1 MVHANPSAPR
11 SATIAQHPAR
21 TWLGCFLAL
30 AAYGYGCGFGVAL
43 GAGLEWQAGQGYRS
57 ARLPVPATGRTG
69 FTLIDPAVSGIN
81 VTNFVSAS
89 GAEHRQ
95 NRMNGEGVA
104 AGDFNGDGLVD
115 LLFLRKQEGNQLFL
129 NQGGWRFTNATQLA
143 GIACTN
149 QQSVGVV
156 VGDLN
161 GDGAPDL
168 VLSSFG
174 GPHACLLNDGK
185 GHFTDFTQEAGI
197 AGKSGG
203 TSLAL
208 ADLDGNGTLD
218 LYFCNFAVEA
228 ILRDGGQV
236 TTRMVNGQPVVTGR
250 YAKRLRVRDGRMEE
264 LGDPDVVYLNDG
276 TGRFKPL
283 DWEKA
288 FVDEAGRPVKPPQD
302 LSLAVQIRD
311 VNGDGF
317 PDIVVCSDFQTPDH
331 LWFGDGHGHF
341 REASSTALRNMS
353 YASMGVD
360 FADLDRDGRL
370 DFITVEM
377 LDPFFPTGTRS
388 RRPAAPA
395 VRIPGMFEG
404 REEYHRNALYHQRTD
419 GSFAEIACFAG
430 VAATGWSWTPIFL
443 DVDLDGY
450 EDLLISNGFP
460 HDVDNRDL
468 FDAYKAQTAKNPA
481 AAKEMF
487 SYFPPLQQPKFAFR
501 NRGDLTFEDVS
512 KSWGFDSTR
521 VASGMVVADLDGDG
535 DLDVILNCARGT
547 PLVYRNETIAP
558 RVAVRVKG
566 RAPNLGGIGAKI
578 IFTGGPVVQT
588 QEIVAGGQYLSTSE
602 PMRVFAAGK
611 GSMQLEIQWRS
622 GRRSVIPNIEANRI
636 YEVDEPDAAVTTSSA
651 GIKKETSPAAAKPW
665 FVDASEALIYSHSEP
680 VFDDFAQQPLLPRRL
695 SQLGPVVR
703 VADLN
708 GDGKSDVVLGTGRGG
723 QVAALLGDGHG
734 KFNRIDL
741 PGTPTPDDILDLAV
755 VSSGGHATSV
765 LAVLANYESGDPQ
778 QPAVLRWDFANG
790 EIKPGPSL
798 PALAGGSSPGV
809 LALGDVNGDQAPD
822 LFVGGRVIPKRW
834 PEIPA
839 SRMYQNRNGQF
850 VVDEANTRTVEG
862 AGMVTGAVFSDING
876 DRTADLVVS
885 TEMGAV
891 RIYTNQGGK
900 LSEWD
905 PPVRGAGPQY
915 SGVNRLSELTG
926 LWGSLAV
933 ADLDHDG
940 RPDLIVGNAG
950 LNTAWQI
957 WGDGKPIVAYGD
969 LAGDGSIAVVEAV
982 RVGERVFPWRD
993 RDQLSVAL
1001 PELTSRYSKHAE
1013 FAKATL
1019 DEVLGANLS
1028 KTKKLSCRTL
1038 ASTVLWNRGDH
1049 FEAVALPAEAQ
1060 WSPANA
1066 IVVSDVDGDGNPDLF
1081 LAQNDFAARPEDM
1094 RVDAGQGLWL
1104 RGDGKGGFA
1113 PVPAEISGV
1122 RVFGE
1127 QRGAAVGDFNGDGKP
1142 DLIVTQN
1149 GTKARLFLH
1158 APSASSSP
1166 STSK

>member
-1 MVHANPSAPR
+1 MWLRSFLLSMVGGS
-11 SATIAQHPAR
+11 
-21 TWLGCFLAL
+21 LLA
-30 AAYGYGCGFGVAL
+30 G
-43 GAGLEWQAGQGYRS
+43 GLEWQAGQGYRS
-57 ARLPVPATGRTG
+57 ARLPVPTSGRTG
-69 FTLIDPAVSGIN
+69 FTLIEPAISGIDGTNAVSTVG
-81 VTNFVSAS
+81 S
-89 GAEHRQ
+89 ERRQ

-104 AGDFNGDGLVD
+104 AADFNGDGLVD
-115 LLFLRKQEGNQLFL
+115 LLFLRKQDGNQLFL
-129 NQGGWRFTNATQLA
+129 NQGGWRFTNATASA

-149 QQSVGVV
+149 MQSVGVV
-156 VGDLN
+156 VGDIN
-161 GDGAPDL
+161 GDGSPDL
-168 VLSSFG
+168 VMSSFG

-185 GHFTDFTQEAGI
+185 GHFTDFTAEAGI
-197 AGKSGG
+197 TGKSGA
-203 TSLAL
+203 TSMAL

-228 ILRDGGQV
+228 ILRDGGQI

-250 YAKRLRVRDGRMEE
+250 YAKRLRVREGRMEE

-276 TGRFKPL
+276 AGRFKPL
-283 DWEKA
+283 DWESA
-288 FVDEAGRPVKPPQD
+288 FVDEAGRPVKAPQD

-317 PDIVVCSDFQTPDH
+317 PDIYVCSDFQTPDH
-331 LWFGDGHGHF
+331 LWFGDGRGHF
-341 REASSTALRNMS
+341 REASAALLRNMS

-377 LDPFFPTGTRS
+377 LDPFYPTGTRS

-395 VRIPGMFEG
+395 IRIPGMFEG
-404 REEYHRNALYHQRTD
+404 REEFHRNALYHQRPD
-419 GSFAEIACFAG
+419 GSFAELACFAG
-430 VAATGWSWTPIFL
+430 IAATGWSWTPIFL

-468 FDAYKAQTAKNPA
+468 FDAYKALTAKNPSDSKGMLA
-481 AAKEMF
+481 H
-487 SYFPPLQQPKFAFR
+487 FPPLQQPKFAFR

-547 PLVYRNETIAP
+547 PLVYRNDTIAP

-566 RAPNLGGIGAKI
+566 RAPNTGGIGAKI
-578 IFTGGPVVQT
+578 TLTGGPVVQT
-588 QEIVAGGQYLSTSE
+588 QEIVAGGQYLSCSE

-611 GSMQLEIQWRS
+611 GTMQLEIQWRS
-622 GRRSVIPNIEANRI
+622 GRRSVIPNVEANRI
-636 YEVDEPDAAVTTSSA
+636 YEVEEPDSAASVPSG
-651 GIKKETSPAAAKPW
+651 GIKKDTTPAAANPW
-665 FVDASEALIYSHSEP
+665 FSDASEAVVYSHAEP
-680 VFDDFAQQPLLPRRL
+680 PFDDFAQQPLLPRRL
-695 SQLGPVVR
+695 SQLGPVAR

-723 QVAALLGDGHG
+723 QVAVLLGDGHG
-734 KFNRIDL
+734 KFNRMDL
-741 PGTPTPDDILDLAV
+741 PGNPAPDDILDLAV
-755 VSSGGHATSV
+755 VSSGGHVTSV
-765 LAVLANYESGDPQ
+765 LAALANYESGDSQ
-778 QPAVLRWDFANG
+778 QPAVLRWDFSNG
-790 EIKPGPSL
+790 EFKPGAAL
-798 PALAGGSSPGV
+798 PALARGSSPGV
-809 LALGDVNGDQAPD
+809 LALGDVNGDQAAD

-834 PEIPA
+834 PETPA
-839 SRMYQNRNGQF
+839 SRIYQNRNGQF

-862 AGMVTGAVFSDING
+862 AGLVTGAVFADVNG
-876 DRTADLVVS
+876 DRSTDLVVS
-885 TEMGAV
+885 TEMGPV
-891 RIYTNQGGK
+891 RIYINQGGK

-905 PPVRGAGPQY
+905 APVRGSGPEY

-982 RVGERVFPWRD
+982 RVGQREFPWRD

-1013 FAKATL
+1013 FARATL
-1019 DEVLGANLS
+1019 EEVLGANLS
-1028 KTKKLSCRTL
+1028 KTRKLSCKTL

-1049 FEAVALPAEAQ
+1049 FEAMALPAEAQ
-1060 WSPANA
+1060 WSSANA
-1066 IVVSDVDGDGNPDLF
+1066 IVVADVDGDGNLDLF
-1081 LAQNDFAARPEDM
+1081 LAQNDFTARPEDM

-1113 PVPAEISGV
+1113 PVASEISGV
-1122 RVFGE
+1122 RVYGE

-1149 GTKARLFLH
+1149 GAKARLFLH
-1158 APSASSSP
+1158 SSSG